1 MARIA
6 GKSIDETSIKYKQ
19 YKLTTI
25 KIFHAQWIIDV
36 CNQLSSFK
44 GKK

>member
-6 GKSIDETSIKYKQ
+6 GKPIHETSIKYKQ

-25 KIFHAQWIIDV
+25 KIFHAQWINDV